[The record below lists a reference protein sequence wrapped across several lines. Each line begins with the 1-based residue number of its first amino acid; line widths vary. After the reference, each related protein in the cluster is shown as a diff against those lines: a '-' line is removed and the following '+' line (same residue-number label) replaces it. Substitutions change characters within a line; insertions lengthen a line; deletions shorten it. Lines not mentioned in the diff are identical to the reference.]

1 MREAQPHGGDRPRPA
16 RPSVGKSA
24 VVALVG
30 LALLAGACGAD
41 SADPTSQLRDGRA
54 GVQLSGTVDGRQVAV
69 RDGAPQLVV
78 GDCQP
83 RTGPAQDVCVITQ
96 TIGGDTFVL
105 VFENP
110 DLLQA
115 GRELEIADAPCRGA
129 DCDGV
134 TDHAVVAVQVGEDR
148 ARARGGE
155 IHVEHVEEFV
165 RYRADVRVELPSG
178 RLSGHLDVVP
188 RDD

>member
-1 MREAQPHGGDRPRPA
+1 MRAARSDGGHRRRSAPA
-16 RPSVGKSA
+16 SVSKRA
-24 VVALVG
+24 VGLLVG
-30 LALLAGACGAD
+30 LALLAGGCGAD
-41 SADPTSQLRDGRA
+41 SGDPASQLRDGRA

-110 DLLQA
+110 DLLEA
-115 GRELEIADAPCRGA
+115 GRQLEIADAPCRGA
-129 DCDGV
+129 DCDEV
-134 TDHAVVAVQVGEDR
+134 TEHAVVAVQVGEDR

-155 IHVEHVEEFV
+155 IHVEHVEQFV
-165 RYRADVRVELPSG
+165 RYRADVRVELPGG